1 MSRPSRRAG
10 WVALATSAVTL
21 VALFFLSCEKRAI
34 EIPRGYRG
42 EAARNAYLASQRLL
56 ERLGTPVR
64 SFADLSSLAELPPEN
79 GTLIVPTARRALGK
93 ARARELL
100 EWVERGGHLLVVS
113 WQLFDDPAREPDL
126 VLDPIGVRQYLNESS
141 GEEPEAQEPGSD
153 APSIEPPLPS
163 PPPLVPQPPGPV
175 PGGPPPLVTMASHVI
190 EIDEEEEA
198 AGPEVARV
206 HLPDREQ
213 PLEVEFDPAFRF
225 ELSPVANDTEVFG
238 IADANG
244 THLVT
249 VRVGRGYVTALTD
262 DYFLTH
268 PKIAQWDHAELV
280 YRLAHFEGRSGPVW
294 IVFGDEYPGALA
306 LVLRHGWMVV
316 VSALVLLALW
326 LWSASR
332 RFGPLAPDPPRERRE
347 LMEHVRAAGRFQW
360 RRNAAPALFQATREA
375 LFARV
380 RERHPTIAAASPA
393 EQATSLAE
401 LSGLPRASVVRAL
414 AFRTDTEAG
423 RFAQNV
429 ATLEKIRRSL

>member
-1 MSRPSRRAG
+1 MSRPSRRASRL
-10 WVALATSAVTL
+10 ALAASVATL

-42 EAARNAYLASQRLL
+42 EAARNAYLAAQRLL

-64 SFADLSSLAELPPEN
+64 SVADLSGLAELPPED

-93 ARARELL
+93 VRARELL
-100 EWVERGGHLLVVS
+100 DWVERGGHLVVVS
-113 WQLFDDPAREPDL
+113 WQLFDDPEREPDL
-126 VLDPIGVRQYLNESS
+126 VLDPIGVRQYLNESG
-141 GEEPEAQEPGSD
+141 GEPPESEGPEGD
-153 APSIEPPLPS
+153 APSVEPP
-163 PPPLVPQPPGPV
+163 PPPAPRPPERVPVGS
-175 PGGPPPLVTMASHVI
+175 PPLVTMASSVS
-190 EIDEEEEA
+190 DEQEA
-198 AGPEVARV
+198 PGPEIARAY
-206 HLPDREQ
+206 LPDREL
-213 PLEVEFDPAFRF
+213 PLEVEFDPSFRF
-225 ELSPVANDTEVFG
+225 ELSAEANDSEVFK

-244 THLVT
+244 AHLLT

-262 DYFLTH
+262 DYFLTQ
-268 PKIAQWDHAELV
+268 PEIAQWDHAELV
-280 YRLAHFEGRSGPVW
+280 YRLAHFEGRAGPVW
-294 IVFGDEYPGALA
+294 IVFGDDYPSALA
-306 LVLRHGWMVV
+306 LVLRHAWMVL

-360 RRNAAPALFQATREA
+360 RRNAAPALFQATRDA

-380 RERHPTIAAASPA
+380 RERYPTIAAASPA
-393 EQATSLAE
+393 EQAASLAE
-401 LSGLPRASVVRAL
+401 LSGLPRASVTRAL

>member
-1 MSRPSRRAG
+1 MSRPSRRAS
-10 WVALATSAVTL
+10 WVALAASAATL

-34 EIPRGYRG
+34 EIPRGYSG
-42 EAARNAYLASQRLL
+42 EAARNAYLAAQRLL

-64 SFADLSSLAELPPEN
+64 SFADLSGLAELPPED

-93 ARARELL
+93 ARARDLL
-100 EWVERGGHLLVVS
+100 DWVERGGHLVVVS
-113 WQLFDDPAREPDL
+113 WQLFDDPEREPDL

-141 GEEPEAQEPGSD
+141 GEEPEREAPESD
-153 APSIEPPLPS
+153 APSIEPPPR
-163 PPPLVPQPPGPV
+163 PPAPQPPARPPV
-175 PGGPPPLVTMASHVI
+175 GPPPLVTMASNVS
-190 EIDEEEEA
+190 DEEEPP
-198 AGPEVARV
+198 GPEVALV
-206 HLPDREQ
+206 YLPDREL

-225 ELSPVANDTEVFG
+225 EVSEAANDTAVFE

-244 THLVT
+244 AHLVT
-249 VRVGRGYVTALTD
+249 VRRGQGYVTALTD
-262 DYFLTH
+262 DYFLTQ
-268 PKIAQWDHAELV
+268 PKIADWDHAELV
-280 YRLAHFEGRSGPVW
+280 YRLAHFAGRAGPVW
-294 IVFGDEYPGALA
+294 IVFGDDYPGALA
-306 LVLRHGWMVV
+306 LVLRHAWMVV

-360 RRNAAPALFQATREA
+360 RRGAAPALLQATRDA

-380 RERHPTIAAASPA
+380 RERHPTIASASPA
-393 EQATSLAE
+393 EQAASLAE
-401 LSGLPRASVVRAL
+401 LSGLPREGVARAL
-414 AFRTDTEAG
+414 AFRTDSEAS

>member
-1 MSRPSRRAG
+1 VSRPSRRASR
-10 WVALATSAVTL
+10 VALATSAATL

-34 EIPRGYRG
+34 EIPRGYHG
-42 EAARNAYLASQRLL
+42 EAARNAYLAAQRLL
-56 ERLGTPVR
+56 ERLGTPTR
-64 SFADLSSLAELPPEN
+64 SFADLSSLADLPPEN

-100 EWVERGGHLLVVS
+100 EWVERGGHLVVVS

-141 GEEPEAQEPGSD
+141 GEEPEAEEPESD
-153 APSIEPPLPS
+153 APSIEPPPLS
-163 PPPLVPQPPGPV
+163 PPPLVPQPPVPAPV
-175 PGGPPPLVTMASHVI
+175 GPPPLVTMASNVSDEGEAPEP
-190 EIDEEEEA
+190 EI
-198 AGPEVARV
+198 ARAY
-206 HLPDREQ
+206 LPDREQ

-225 ELSPVANDTEVFG
+225 ELSPVANDTEVFA

-244 THLVT
+244 AHLVT

-268 PKIAQWDHAELV
+268 PKIAEWDHAELV

-294 IVFGDEYPGALA
+294 IVFGDEYPSALA
-306 LVLRHGWMVV
+306 LVLRYAWMVV

-332 RFGPLAPDPPRERRE
+332 RFGPLAPDPPHERRE

-401 LSGLPRASVVRAL
+401 LSGLPLASVVRAL